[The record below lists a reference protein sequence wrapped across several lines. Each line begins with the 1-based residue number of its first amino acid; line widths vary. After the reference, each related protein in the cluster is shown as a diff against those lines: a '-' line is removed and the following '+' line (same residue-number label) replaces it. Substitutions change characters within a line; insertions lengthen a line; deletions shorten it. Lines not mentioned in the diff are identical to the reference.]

1 MFIKPYL
8 VPIIKNRTGN
18 TSNKNNYRSIA
29 LVTTASINLELCL
42 SEIIEDYLVTHDK
55 QVGLKKKTFNKL
67 TVKSV
72 TKNVL
77 II

>member
-55 QVGLKKKTFNKL
+55 QVGLKKKHSTNL
-67 TVKSV
+67 QLRV
-72 TKNVL
+72 
-77 II
+77 